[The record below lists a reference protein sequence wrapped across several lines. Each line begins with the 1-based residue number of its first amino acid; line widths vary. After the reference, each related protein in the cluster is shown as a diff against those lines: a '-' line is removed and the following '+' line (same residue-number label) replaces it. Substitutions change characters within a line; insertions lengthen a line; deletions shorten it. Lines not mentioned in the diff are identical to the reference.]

1 MVELPPGMCQALVST
16 LSTAK
21 RKTVWL
27 SPTTIL
33 TPIQNQTKK
42 SKNINNNKLTSLLNL
57 TANY

>member
-21 RKTVWL
+21 RKTVRL

-57 TANY
+57 TANF

>member
-21 RKTVWL
+21 RKTVWF

-33 TPIQNQTKK
+33 TPIQNQTRK
-42 SKNINNNKLTSLLNL
+42 SKNISNNKLTSLLNL